1 MMAMELPSVFWDS
14 AHEDMKRGYAPVDG
28 MLMCLVCCRGFDLS
42 DERGAEE
49 HVAAEH
55 GDMFEVL
62 LGLEKGQNGLT
73 ENQEGILR
81 LIRQGRSDA
90 EIVMAGLAGATSTV
104 RGYRLLLREKERKAK
119 AFLAISG
126 FLNEGDYKKRRP
138 GRKPS
143 KGWSILDDRFEIT
156 EEEKRKVLRTYFN
169 EDKCVVRTF
178 PAKEKNKIVILERL
192 ADLFEKGRTYSEKEV
207 NQILFR
213 TFNDI
218 STLRR
223 YLIEY
228 RFLARVANGS
238 AYWRT
243 DPWHKQ

>member
-1 MMAMELPSVFWDS
+1 MTMELPSVFWDS
-14 AHEDMKRGYAPVDG
+14 GFEDMKKGYACVDG
-28 MLMCLVCCRGFDLS
+28 MLMCLVCFRSFGLE
-42 DERGAEE
+42 DEEGAAA
-49 HVAAEH
+49 HVAADH

-62 LGLEKGQNGLT
+62 LGIEEGQNGLT
-73 ENQEGILR
+73 GNQADILK
-81 LIRQGRSDA
+81 LIREGRSDSD
-90 EIVMAGLAGATSTV
+90 IVKAGLAGATSTV

-126 FLNEGDYKKRRP
+126 FLHEGDYKKRRP

-143 KGWSILDDRFEIT
+143 KGWSILDERFEIT
-156 EEEKRKVLRTYFN
+156 DDERKKVLRTYFD
-169 EDKCVVRTF
+169 EEKCVVRTF
-178 PAKEKNKIVILERL
+178 PSKEKNKIVILERL
-192 ADLFEKGRTYSEKEV
+192 AELFEKGRTYSEKEV
-207 NQILFR
+207 NQVLFLA
-213 TFNDI
+213 FNDI

-228 RFLARVANGS
+228 RFLARVSDGS

>member
-1 MMAMELPSVFWDS
+1 MMTMELPSVFWDS
-14 AHEDMKRGYAPVDG
+14 GYEDMKKGYALVNG
-28 MLMCLVCCRGFDLS
+28 MLMCLICCRSFDTK
-42 DERGAEE
+42 DEKDAAE
-49 HVAAEH
+49 HVTAEH
-55 GDMFEVL
+55 GDMFEIL
-62 LGLEKGQNGLT
+62 IGLEKGQNGLT
-73 ENQEGILR
+73 ENQEDILR
-81 LIRQGRSDA
+81 LIREGRSDA
-90 EIVMAGLAGATSTV
+90 DIVTAGLAGATSTV

-126 FLNEGDYKKRRP
+126 FLHEGDYKKRRP
-138 GRKPS
+138 GRKPG

-156 EEEKRKVLRTYFN
+156 DEEKKKVLRTYFD
-169 EDKCVVRTF
+169 EEKCAIKTF
-178 PAKEKNKIVILERL
+178 PSKEKNKIVILERL
-192 ADLFEKGRTYSEKEV
+192 SELFEKGRTYSEKEV

-213 TFNDI
+213 TYNDI

-228 RFLARVANGS
+228 KFLTRVADGS